1 MLDESLTTRP
11 TRLIAVTLLAVLLV
25 GCSQTKGW
33 LDSVRGSEPVATDEQ
48 VVPGAPAAEEY
59 LAELSG
65 LSSNDPA
72 LQAEIFADSQATAQL
87 TPNPSTRL
95 RHALV
100 LATPGHPESD
110 PQQAQSMLREL
121 MAQPALMTPTEIA
134 LATIYLNSTEQL
146 ILLGAE
152 TRRLRASSDRAQRT
166 EAAAINQRLA
176 TVEAE
181 NRRLRQAL
189 EDAEDKLEAITTI
202 ERSIRA
208 QDQAPNQ

>member
-1 MLDESLTTRP
+1 MLEESLTKRS
-11 TRLIAVTLLAVLLV
+11 TRLISVTLFAALLS

-33 LDSVRGSEPVATDEQ
+33 LDSVRGDDAAASDEPVIL
-48 VVPGAPAAEEY
+48 GAPAADEY

-72 LQAEIFADSQATAQL
+72 LQAEIFADSQAAAQL

-110 PQQAQSMLREL
+110 PQQAQSLLREL
-121 MAQPALMTPTEIA
+121 MAQPALMTSAEIA

-146 ILLGAE
+146 ILLNAE
-152 TRRLRASSDRAQRT
+152 TRRLRASSDRAERT
-166 EAAAINQRLA
+166 EAAAVNQRLA

-181 NRRLRQAL
+181 NRRLRQEL
-189 EDAEDKLEAITTI
+189 EDAENKLEAITTI
-202 ERSIRA
+202 ERSIRQQEQ
-208 QDQAPNQ
+208 QDQ